1 MNVCGD
7 SQPGQQRFLLEVRDL
22 TFGYGSGPTF
32 LGPIDLQVGEG
43 QLWGVIGPN
52 GAGKSTLLRLL
63 VGLLS
68 PRGGTI
74 LLDGEGLGQTRIADR
89 ARRIAFVPQ
98 NIGGA
103 YPSVARDI
111 VLLGRFPYRRWRLFE
126 SPEDHRLVEQAM
138 QFTDTLHLANRRL
151 DTLSGGEAQCVH
163 LAAALAQQPRLMV
176 LDEPT
181 SALDLYHQQLIFLK
195 LRELSRDQRIG
206 VIVVTHDI
214 NLAGQFCDRLLIL
227 HDGKQV
233 ACGSCQEVLRSDM
246 LRSVYE
252 VDLRTVRVPGCARD
266 WLLAVGPDEGSQG
279 PVDPP
284 MKLPFK

>member
-7 SQPGQQRFLLEVRDL
+7 SQPGQQRFLLEARDL

-32 LGPIDLQVGEG
+32 LGPIDLQVAQG

-68 PRGGTI
+68 PRGGTV
-74 LLDGEGLGQTRIADR
+74 LLDGEALAQTSVADR
-89 ARRIAFVPQ
+89 ARQIAFVPQ
-98 NIGGA
+98 NIGGD
-103 YPSVARDI
+103 YSSVARDI
-111 VLLGRFPYRRWRLFE
+111 VLLGRFPHRRWRLFE
-126 SPEDHRLVEQAM
+126 SPEDHRLAEQAM
-138 QFTDTLHLANRRL
+138 QLTDTLHLANRRL

-181 SALDLYHQQLIFLK
+181 SSLDLYHQQLIFLK
-195 LRELSRDQRIG
+195 LRGLSRDQGIG

-233 ACGSCQEVLRSDM
+233 ACGPCEEVLRSDM

-279 PVDPP
+279 PVDPR

>member
-1 MNVCGD
+1 V
-7 SQPGQQRFLLEVRDL
+7 SVSSESRPGHGRLLLEVRDL
-22 TFGYGSGPTF
+22 TFGYGTGPTF
-32 LGPIDLQVGEG
+32 LGPIGLRVEEG

-68 PRGGTI
+68 PRAGTI
-74 LLDGEGLGQTRIADR
+74 LLDGATLAQTSVADR

-98 NIGGA
+98 NIGGD

-111 VLLGRFPYRRWRLFE
+111 VLLGRFPHRRWRLFE
-126 SPEDHRLVEQAM
+126 SPEDGRLAEQAM
-138 QFTDTLHLANRRL
+138 RLTDSLHLADRRL

-181 SALDLYHQQLIFLK
+181 TALDLYHQQLIFLK
-195 LRELSRDQRIG
+195 LRELSRDQGIG
-206 VIVVTHDI
+206 VVVVTHDI
-214 NLAGQFCDRLLIL
+214 NLAGQFCDRLLVL

-233 ACGSCQEVLRSDM
+233 ACGSCAEVLRSDT
-246 LRSVYE
+246 LRSVYQ
-252 VDLRTVRVPGCARD
+252 VDLRTVRVPGCSRD
-266 WLLAVGPDEGSQG
+266 WLLAVGPGEENSGQQDPLTKP
-279 PVDPP
+279 PVT
-284 MKLPFK
+284 